1 MDDDVAAQK
10 LAAWETSFRS
20 AAEADG
26 FAALAQHLHRFD
38 LSINPNELVQ
48 GTIDFVAASAA
59 FDAVDGHPGSTLLDL
74 QAYDPSA
81 SAGATYAVTFDVAG
95 RSAARVLT
103 AADLGGLDFADLYGM
118 PWNRHQVVG
127 YSGFF
132 VSRVDGAEMSMP
144 ELEALEERVTSDL
157 RFDYGEDEINFWF
170 DPDSY
175 PGAVRVEVYDVVDGD
190 D

>member
-1 MDDDVAAQK
+1 MDGGAAQEK
-10 LAAWETSFRS
+10 FKAWVTSFRS
-20 AAEADG
+20 AAEADEYSA
-26 FAALAQHLHRFD
+26 FAEHLRRFD
-38 LSINPNELVQ
+38 LSVDPRELVQ
-48 GTIDFVAASAA
+48 GTVDFVAASAA
-59 FDAVDGHPGSTLLDL
+59 FDALDGISGSTLLDL
-74 QAYDPSA
+74 QAYEPAA

-132 VSRVDGAEMSMP
+132 VSRIDGTEMTLS
-144 ELEALEERVTSDL
+144 ELEALEERVTKDL
-157 RFDYGEDEINFWF
+157 RFDFGEDEIGFWF

-175 PGAVRVEVYDVVDGD
+175 PGAVWVDVYDVVDSD

>member
-1 MDDDVAAQK
+1 MDEDVAAHK
-10 LAAWETSFRS
+10 FAAWETSFRC

-26 FAALAQHLHRFD
+26 HAVFAEHLRRFS
-38 LSINPNELVQ
+38 LSIDPSELVQ
-48 GTIDFVAASAA
+48 GTVRFVAASATFGA
-59 FDAVDGHPGSTLLDL
+59 LDGHPGSTLLDL
-74 QAYDPSA
+74 QAYEPSA

-118 PWNRHQVVG
+118 PWNRHRVVG

-132 VSRVDGAEMSMP
+132 VSRVDGAAMSAP

-175 PGAVRVEVYDVVDGD
+175 PGAVWVDVHDVVEGD